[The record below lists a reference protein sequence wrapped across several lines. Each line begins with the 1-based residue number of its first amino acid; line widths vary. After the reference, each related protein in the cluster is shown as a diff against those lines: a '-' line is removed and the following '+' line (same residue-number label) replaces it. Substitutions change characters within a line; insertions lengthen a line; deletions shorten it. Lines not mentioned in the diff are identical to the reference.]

1 MDTKI
6 IDNID
11 SKVLRYKNIFAI
23 PSIHSRVYFS
33 LAVRE
38 AFEKFKPDIVAVEHP
53 ANFVRSSAI
62 GVFLKFPTD
71 LINNIF
77 ISPINGFWCCK
88 TFYWLGFQSK

>member
-11 SKVLRYKNIFAI
+11 SKVLRYKNIFAV

-53 ANFVRSSAI
+53 ANFADSLREAVSRLPFVS
-62 GVFLKFPTD
+62 
-71 LINNIF
+71 LIIREIENEAVYI
-77 ISPINGFWCCK
+77 PIAVSY
-88 TFYWLGFQSK
+88 TI